1 MQYDRLLLNNLMDS
15 YEKSLL
21 SSGKNKV
28 QIRIAMTFSKRNLLE
43 YFDESSMVYEE
54 IHVAANELEK
64 RGFLTIQWKNRKTG
78 TIIEKIILN
87 AEKVDEIYQ
96 YLGRTPKA
104 DDEKLTR
111 EILEEYLTK
120 SCSPNVFQQRSG
132 SKKSV
137 QQFAGNV
144 NCSAYFDDDF
154 PKDRTGITEN
164 FVHYLLQRL
173 DLGKSVKEY
182 IDISDQAETRD
193 LLRVLKAIEG
203 NQKESYIREFSIE
216 HLGDSKKLENML
228 GLIGKIMRR
237 FGSGYEDMGTE
248 EILAEYQIYHTPNYV
263 YFKGDCCLIKNA
275 WDIEKKTIQ
284 IEAGLEEDNLESC
297 AAVETELE
305 KKRLSD
311 NKLYI
316 NLSALQQGIGI
327 SGEDIESLCLSETS
341 HIKQVITIENLTTF
355 YRWNEPGSI
364 LIYLGGYHDQV
375 RRNLLQMIYQQLPN
389 AKYLHFGDIDVGGFE
404 IYLDL
409 CRKTG
414 IPFQLYH
421 MGIQELKKYAK
432 YGRKLTEND
441 NRRLDKLLEKIERRT
456 VEKMPDKA
464 IGKTAEKMPNKVI
477 EKTFGEISAQIQ
489 ENPADSSCQ
498 EIAGVLKYMKI
509 TQLKL
514 EQECMN
520 LRDFID

>member
-1 MQYDRLLLNNLMDS
+1 MQYDRLLLNNLIDS
-15 YEKSLL
+15 YETSLL

-28 QIRIAMTFSKRNLLE
+28 QIHISMAFSRRNMPE

-64 RGFLTIQWKNRKTG
+64 RGFLTIQWKNRKSG

-87 AEKVDEIYQ
+87 TEKVDEVYQ

-120 SCSPNVFQQRSG
+120 SCSSNKFQLCSD
-132 SKKSV
+132 SKESV
-137 QQFAGNV
+137 QQFAG
-144 NCSAYFDDDF
+144 
-154 PKDRTGITEN
+154 N

-173 DLGKSVKEY
+173 DMGKPVKEY
-182 IDISDQAETRD
+182 IDSSNQAQTRE
-193 LLRVLKAIEG
+193 LLRVLEAIEG

-248 EILAEYQIYHTPNYV
+248 EILAEYRIYHTPNYV
-263 YFKGDCCLIKNA
+263 YLKGDCCLIKNA
-275 WDIEKKTIQ
+275 GNTKKKTNQTEIKLEKNRFPGNNSGKGEKKNQ
-284 IEAGLEEDNLESC
+284 NSFD
-297 AAVETELE
+297 VH
-305 KKRLSD
+305 
-311 NKLYI
+311 I
-316 NLSALQQGIGI
+316 NLAALQQGIGV
-327 SGEDIESLCLSETS
+327 SGEDIETLCLSEIS

-355 YRWNEPGSI
+355 YRWNEPDSI
-364 LIYLGGYHDQV
+364 LIYLGGYHNQV
-375 RRNLLQMIYQQLPN
+375 RRNLLKMICKQLPQ
-389 AKYLHFGDIDVGGFE
+389 ARYLHFGDIDVGGFE
-404 IYLDL
+404 IYQDL

-421 MGIQELKKYAK
+421 MGIPELEKYAK

-441 NRRLDKLLEKIERRT
+441 NRRLDK
-456 VEKMPDKA
+456 M
-464 IGKTAEKMPNKVI
+464 I
-477 EKTFGEISAQIQ
+477 EKL
-489 ENPADSSCQ
+489 ENSENVCCQ
-498 EIAGVLKYMKI
+498 EIVMVLKYMKI

>member
-1 MQYDRLLLNNLMDS
+1 MQYDRLLLNNLIDS

-28 QIRIAMTFSKRNLLE
+28 QIHISMAFSRRNMPE

-64 RGFLTIQWKNRKTG
+64 RGFLTIQWKNRKSG

-87 AEKVDEIYQ
+87 TEKVDEVYQ

-111 EILEEYLTK
+111 EILEDVPRG
-120 SCSPNVFQQRSG
+120 CM
-132 SKKSV
+132 
-137 QQFAGNV
+137 
-144 NCSAYFDDDF
+144 
-154 PKDRTGITEN
+154 GITEN

-173 DLGKSVKEY
+173 DEGKSVKEY
-182 IDISDQAETRD
+182 IDISDLVQTRE
-193 LLRVLKAIEG
+193 LLRILEAIEG

-216 HLGDSKKLENML
+216 HLRDSKKLENMM
-228 GLIGKIMRR
+228 GLVGKIMCR

-263 YFKGDCCLIKNA
+263 YFKGYCYLVKN
-275 WDIEKKTIQ
+275 
-284 IEAGLEEDNLESC
+284 
-297 AAVETELE
+297 ELE
-305 KKRLSD
+305 KNRLSGSCFGRREGEKQSNFD
-311 NKLYI
+311 VYI
-316 NLSALQQGIGI
+316 NLAALQQGIGI
-327 SGEDIESLCLSETS
+327 SGEDIETLCLSGIS

-355 YRWNEPGSI
+355 YRWNEPDSI
-364 LIYLGGYHDQV
+364 LIYLGGYHNQV
-375 RRNLLQMIYQQLPN
+375 RRNLLKMICQQLPQ
-389 AKYLHFGDIDVGGFE
+389 ARYLHFGDIDVGGFE

-421 MGIQELKKYAK
+421 MGIPELEKYAK

-441 NRRLDKLLEKIERRT
+441 NRRLDK
-456 VEKMPDKA
+456 M
-464 IGKTAEKMPNKVI
+464 I
-477 EKTFGEISAQIQ
+477 EKL
-489 ENPADSSCQ
+489 ENSENVCCQ
-498 EIAGVLKYMKI
+498 EIVMVLKYMKI

>member
-28 QIRIAMTFSKRNLLE
+28 QIRIAMTFSKRNLPE
-43 YFDESSMVYEE
+43 YFDESSIVYEE

-64 RGFLTIQWKNRKTG
+64 HGFLTIQWKNRKPG

-87 AEKVDEIYQ
+87 AEKVDEVYQ

-120 SCSPNVFQQRSG
+120 SCSPNIYQQCSD

-137 QQFAGNV
+137 QLFA
-144 NCSAYFDDDF
+144 
-154 PKDRTGITEN
+154 EN

-173 DLGKSVKEY
+173 DMGKPVKEY
-182 IDISDQAETRD
+182 IDISNQAQTRE
-193 LLRVLKAIEG
+193 LLRVLEAIEG

-263 YFKGDCCLIKNA
+263 YFKGDCYLVKN
-275 WDIEKKTIQ
+275 D
-284 IEAGLEEDNLESC
+284 
-297 AAVETELE
+297 LE
-305 KKRLSD
+305 KKRLSGSYFGRREGEKQSNFD
-311 NKLYI
+311 VYI
-316 NLSALQQGIGI
+316 NLAALQQGIGI
-327 SGEDIESLCLSETS
+327 SGEDIETICLSGIS
-341 HIKQVITIENLTTF
+341 HVKQIITIENLTTF
-355 YRWNEPGSI
+355 YRWNEPDSM
-364 LIYLGGYHDQV
+364 LIYLGGYHNQV
-375 RRNLLQMIYQQLPN
+375 RRNLLKMICKQLPQ
-389 AKYLHFGDIDVGGFE
+389 ARYLHFGDIDVGGFE

-421 MGIQELKKYAK
+421 MGIPELEKFAK

-441 NRRLDKLLEKIERRT
+441 NRRLDK
-456 VEKMPDKA
+456 M
-464 IGKTAEKMPNKVI
+464 I
-477 EKTFGEISAQIQ
+477 EKL
-489 ENPADSSCQ
+489 ENSENVCCQ
-498 EIAGVLKYMKI
+498 EIVMVLKYMKI

-520 LRDFID
+520 LRDFVD